1 MTGIPIRRVVARQ
14 IFDSRGR
21 PTVEAE
27 VLLESGHVGRGVAP
41 SGASTGR
48 HEAWELRDRDP
59 AHFEGLGVSR
69 AVEHVC
75 HEIHRALI
83 GLDAAD
89 QARIDET
96 LREIDGTHNL
106 ARLGANAVLPVSLAV
121 CRAAALACG
130 TELYRHIQSLFA
142 GRAPSMPMPMVNIL
156 SGGAHAGRGMDVQDF
171 LAVPVGAGDYSE
183 AVSWILRVRAS
194 ATALMQAQG
203 LSTLLADEG
212 GLSPGYASAE
222 QALDLMVQAIE
233 RAGLLAGKDIAIALD
248 VAASELYANGAY
260 TLAKAGRSLDGA
272 AMADY
277 IAKLVTQYP
286 IVSVEDALDQDDWTH
301 WRRFTA
307 AADHI
312 QIVGD
317 DLFVTHPNRIR
328 EGAAQK
334 VANAALIKINQNGT
348 LTGTLEAMTTAW
360 SAGYE
365 TVVSARSGETEDT
378 FIADLA
384 VGTGGGQIKIGSV
397 RTSERMAKYNQLL
410 RIAEASALPLDNPF
424 KRLVS

>member
-1 MTGIPIRRVVARQ
+1 MTAIPIRRVIARQ

-27 VLLESGHVGRGVAP
+27 VLLEGGHVGRGVAP

-75 HEIHRALI
+75 GEIDRALA

-89 QARIDET
+89 QARIDLT
-96 LREIDGTHNL
+96 LREIDGTDNL
-106 ARLGANAVLPVSLAV
+106 SRLGANAILPVSLAV
-121 CRAAALACG
+121 CRAAALARG
-130 TELYRHIQSLFA
+130 VKLYQHIQSLFA
-142 GRAPSMPMPMVNIL
+142 GRPPSMPMPMVNIL

-171 LAVPVGAGDYSE
+171 LVVPVGAGDYSE
-183 AVSWILRVRAS
+183 ALSWILRVRAS

-233 RAGLLAGKDIAIALD
+233 RAGLRAGKDIAIALD

-272 AMADY
+272 EMADY
-277 IAKLVTQYP
+277 VAALVTKYP
-286 IVSVEDALDQDDWTH
+286 IVSVEDALDQDDWVH

-307 AADHI
+307 AAAPI

-317 DLFVTHPNRIR
+317 DLFVTSPSRIR
-328 EGAAQK
+328 EGVAQQA
-334 VANAALIKINQNGT
+334 ANAALIKINQNGT

-360 SAGYE
+360 SFGYE
-365 TVVSARSGETEDT
+365 TVVSARSGETEDA

-410 RIAEASALPLDNPF
+410 RIGETAALPLNNPF
-424 KRLVS
+424 KRLSL